1 MSTNKKWLFA
11 LILLMYFKKRF
22 IIFDKWGK
30 WRVDL
35 IFFPKIVKIMG
46 IIPKFDF
53 FQEKNNWEF
62 AALKKT
68 KSLRIKKMNISIF
81 QIVQCCISY
90 RNQSFDLRIIWF
102 GMQIKWLV
110 SIWGTKLCWNG
121 LSWNLF
127 ISNRIYEPVRVR
139 LQ

>member
-1 MSTNKKWLFA
+1 MIICSKFTHVFRKKICYLWQVGQ
-11 LILLMYFKKRF
+11 MTCEPN
-22 IIFDKWGK
+22 
-30 WRVDL
+30 
-35 IFFPKIVKIMG
+35 FFSQNSKNYGNYSKN
-46 IIPKFDF
+46 FF

-62 AALKKT
+62 AALKKN

-110 SIWGTKLCWNG
+110 SIWGAKLCWNG

>member
-11 LILLMYFKKRF
+11 LNLLMYFEKRF
-22 IIFDKWGK
+22 VIFDKWGK

-35 IFFPKIVKIMG
+35 IFFPKIVKIME
-46 IIPKFDF
+46 IISKIFF

-62 AALKKT
+62 AALKKN

-110 SIWGTKLCWNG
+110 SIWGAKLCWNG